1 MLRQFIAAAPLL
13 LGLVLPTPAFA
24 QEVKMPRTIALSGHG
39 EVKLAPDM
47 VVVTAGVTTQGATA
61 AEALTAN
68 TAAMNAVFQSLKAAG
83 IETKDIQTSNF
94 TVQPRYDYD
103 NNTQPPKLAG
113 YDVSNTVTV
122 TVRKIDQ
129 LGGLLD
135 HLVQAGSN
143 QISGV
148 TFQVAA
154 PEAALD
160 EARKRATQ
168 DAARKAKLYAAAM
181 AVKLGGVLSISE
193 GTNYEPPMPMR
204 MNKMSAEGLASAV
217 PIAGGEQ
224 TLSVD
229 VNIIWE
235 IR

>member
-39 EVKLAPDM
+39 EVKLAPDV

-135 HLVQAGSN
+135 RLVQAGSN
-143 QISGV
+143 QINGV

>member
-1 MLRQFIAAAPLL
+1 MLRQFFAATPLILAFVFAAP
-13 LGLVLPTPAFA
+13 ASA
-24 QEVKMPRTIALSGHG
+24 EDVKMPRTIALSGHG

-47 VVVTAGVTTQGATA
+47 AVVTAGVSTQGATA

-68 TAAMNAVFQSLKAAG
+68 TAAMNAVFESLKAAG
-83 IETKDIQTSNF
+83 IAAKDIQTSNF
-94 TVQPRYDYD
+94 TVQPRYDYND
-103 NNTQPPKLAG
+103 NTQPPKLAG
-113 YDVSNTVTV
+113 YDVSNSVTV
-122 TVRKIDQ
+122 NVRNIDR

-135 HLVQAGSN
+135 RLVQAGSN
-143 QISGV
+143 QINGV
-148 TFQVAA
+148 TLQVAE

-168 DAARKAKLYAAAM
+168 DVARKAKLYAQAM
-181 AVKLGGVLSISE
+181 SVELGSVLSISE
-193 GTNYEPPMPMR
+193 STGYEPPMPLR

-217 PIAGGEQ
+217 PVASGEQ

-229 VNIIWE
+229 VNIMWE